1 MSKLTVETKYR
12 NSQFIDIVTLIL
24 IAILLNSVAYAGAP
38 TYSAEEQ
45 RRFSQARMKLASAK
59 ETEEH
64 WDGVLALEAFRT
76 EYPQT
81 NLKVDVLESLF
92 LHYSM
97 IVDDPRF
104 LLRLAEE
111 AIAIQPNRNGLYR
124 QIVTTFVDKEIFPS
138 QTLIFAQ
145 KSLAIAENIYAN
157 AGDNFQRG
165 IIQRQGLL
173 SQAFQMANQP
183 EEALKVIQHSLQQV
197 ESLPVTAF
205 PDQATRQKTVD
216 GIRLDLLRLYIK
228 QRLWDHAYELAC
240 DLLKRS
246 VTREP
251 VYELWSRAY
260 VGKYGSADGIIYA
273 YADLKAE
280 IEEMRKARLVEKRVR
295 RPAPMFKLKTLND
308 ETVSLELKTLTDESM
323 SLKALK
329 GKVVLINFWAS
340 WCGPCLDELPQLE
353 ALTRIYKPESV
364 AFLAVNLD
372 THDDEE
378 NRKDLVLSTKARLAP
393 SMTYLMGNDEVRRKF
408 GFDKIPYTCIVDR
421 EGFIRYE
428 KTGLSS
434 DFKATIKDQLTWVI
448 GLSEAE

>member
-1 MSKLTVETKYR
+1 MLKSMVEMKYR
-12 NSQFIDIVTLIL
+12 HSQLTEITVLIL

-45 RRFSQARMKLASAK
+45 RRFSQAKMKLASAK

-64 WDGVLALEAFRT
+64 WDGVLALEAIRT

-81 NLKVDVLESLF
+81 NLKVDVLETLF

-97 IVDDPRF
+97 IVDDPGF

-111 AIAIQPNRNGLYR
+111 AIALQPNRNGLYR

-308 ETVSLELKTLTDESM
+308 ETVSL
-323 SLKALK
+323 KALK

-340 WCGPCLDELPQLE
+340 WCGPCLEELPQLE

-421 EGFIRYE
+421 EGYIRYE

-434 DFKATIKDQLTWVI
+434 DFKATMADQLSWVI

>member
-1 MSKLTVETKYR
+1 MLTSMLEMKYR
-12 NSQFIDIVTLIL
+12 SRLMEIAVLIL
-24 IAILLNSVAYAGAP
+24 IAIFLSSDAYAGAP
-38 TYSAEEQ
+38 TYSREER
-45 RRFSQARMKLASAK
+45 RRFSQATMKLARAK

-64 WDGVLALEAFRT
+64 WDGILALEAFRT

-81 NLKVDVLESLF
+81 NLKVDALQWLF
-92 LHYSM
+92 VHYS
-97 IVDDPRF
+97 IVVDDPGF

-111 AIAIQPNRNGLYR
+111 AIALQPNRNGLYR
-124 QIVTTFVDKEIFPS
+124 KIVTTFIDKEIFPS

-145 KSLAIAENIYAN
+145 KSLAIAESLHAN
-157 AGDNFQRG
+157 AGDDYQRG
-165 IIQRQGLL
+165 IIQRQGML

-205 PDQATRQKTVD
+205 PDQATRQETVD
-216 GIRLDLLRLYIK
+216 GIRLDLLRLYVK

-421 EGFIRYE
+421 EGQIRYE

>member
-1 MSKLTVETKYR
+1 MLKSMVEMKCRHSQLTEITV
-12 NSQFIDIVTLIL
+12 LIL

-45 RRFSQARMKLASAK
+45 RRFSQATMKLASAK

-76 EYPQT
+76 EYPRT
-81 NLKVDVLESLF
+81 NLKVDVLERLF

-97 IVDDPRF
+97 IVDDPGF

-111 AIAIQPNRNGLYR
+111 AIALQPNRNGLYR

-183 EEALKVIQHSLQQV
+183 EEALKVIRHSLQQV

-205 PDQATRQKTVD
+205 PDQATRQKTED

-295 RPAPMFKLKTLND
+295 RPAPMFKLKTL
-308 ETVSLELKTLTDESM
+308 TDESM

-340 WCGPCLDELPQLE
+340 WCGPCLEELPQLE

-393 SMTYLMGNDEVRRKF
+393 SMTYLMGNDEVRRNF

-421 EGFIRYE
+421 EGYIRYE

-434 DFKATIKDQLTWVI
+434 DFKATMADQLSWVI